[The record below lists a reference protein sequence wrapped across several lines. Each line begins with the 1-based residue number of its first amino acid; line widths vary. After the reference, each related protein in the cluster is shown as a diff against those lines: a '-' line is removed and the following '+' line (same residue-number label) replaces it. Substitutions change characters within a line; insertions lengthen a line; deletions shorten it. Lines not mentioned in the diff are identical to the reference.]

1 MQPPSDA
8 VQQLVPTH
16 ENTNDHTVDDVL
28 VVGDQPPIM
37 LLEGDEV
44 TSVADSDSEIS
55 LGAPHEHDPRD
66 LDDTVEDDQSVAKE
80 RGRRF
85 RQRLNVTMGLPE
97 QTRAAATSAYDPLF
111 SCLTPNVR
119 QIKVKH
125 GNIMED
131 VLQVCSECEDVV
143 EHYLQVCFVGE
154 DGVDGGSL
162 LKDMFSVFWIEA
174 LNTYFTGENV
184 FVPFM
189 SIAKQN
195 EANRIY
201 PLLGRILS
209 HSTALLQTIPVSVCK
224 SILLTVIHS
233 PSAVNEKCLLSD
245 FMKFITESERKILGR
260 AVRDFQPLQDSDR
273 EEVQYIF
280 GRFGMGAVIRQDNI
294 NTLSANL
301 ARQELCMKP
310 LFLCTLIKS
319 GIPKN
324 HFQAFWEKLSNT
336 TLNDLYKALVP
347 TTSGVLSLIETDDN
361 LRPEEDVTF
370 YYLRD
375 FIRGLGED
383 DLLSFL
389 RFVTG
394 QDILPQQPIRVMFN
408 RLEGVS
414 RRPIA
419 HTCSNLLELCLCYE
433 IIQEFLREFKAILR
447 DPASYVM
454 DSA

>member
-1 MQPPSDA
+1 
-8 VQQLVPTH
+8 
-16 ENTNDHTVDDVL
+16 
-28 VVGDQPPIM
+28 
-37 LLEGDEV
+37 
-44 TSVADSDSEIS
+44 
-55 LGAPHEHDPRD
+55 
-66 LDDTVEDDQSVAKE
+66 
-80 RGRRF
+80 
-85 RQRLNVTMGLPE
+85 
-97 QTRAAATSAYDPLF
+97 
-111 SCLTPNVR
+111 
-119 QIKVKH
+119 
-125 GNIMED
+125 MED
-131 VLQVCSECEDVV
+131 VLQVYSECEDVV

-154 DGVDGGSL
+154 DGVDGGGL

-174 LNTYFTGENV
+174 FNTYFTGENV
-184 FVPFM
+184 FVPFL
-189 SIAKQN
+189 SIARQN

-209 HSTALLQTIPVSVCK
+209 HSTALLQTIPVRFCK
-224 SILLTVIHS
+224 STLLTVIHS
-233 PSAVNEKCLLSD
+233 PSAVNEECLLSD
-245 FMKFITESERKILGR
+245 FMKFITESERDILGR
-260 AVRDFQPLQDSDR
+260 AVRDFQSLQDSDR
-273 EEVQYIF
+273 EEVQYVF

-294 NTLSANL
+294 NTLLANL
-301 ARQELCMKP
+301 ARHELCMKP

-319 GIPKN
+319 GIPQN

-383 DLLSFL
+383 DLQSFL

-394 QDILPQQPIRVMFN
+394 QDILPQKPIRVMFN
-408 RLEGVS
+408 RLQGVS

-419 HTCSNLLELCLCYE
+419 HTCRNSLELSLCYE
-433 IIQEFLREFKAILR
+433 TIQEFSREFKAILK
-447 DPASYVM
+447 DPSCYVV